1 MPSENPAIADAQARK
16 LAALGERIRAHRK
29 QLKVNATTTA
39 EAAGLSRPTLYRI
52 EHGEPSVT
60 MGAYLAVIAALGL
73 ELQLTDPQ
81 EHKTGAD
88 VGAKLPPTI
97 RLTDYPELKRLAW
110 QTHAVDEITPQEAL
124 NIYERNWRHVDAAT
138 LAPHERALVQQL
150 AAKLGG
156 GRLLV

>member
-1 MPSENPAIADAQARK
+1 MPSESPDIDAAQARK
-16 LAALGERIRAHRK
+16 LATLGGSIRAHRK

-52 EHGEPSVT
+52 ERGESSVT

-73 ELQLTDPQ
+73 DLQLSDPQ
-81 EHKTGAD
+81 ADKTGAD
-88 VGAKLPPTI
+88 VEVNLPSTI
-97 RLTDYPELKRLAW
+97 RLSDYPELKRLAW
-110 QTHAVDEITPQEAL
+110 QIHAVDELTPQEAL

-138 LAPHERALVQQL
+138 LAPHERVLVQQL
-150 AAKLGG
+150 AARLGG

>member
-1 MPSENPAIADAQARK
+1 MPSENPDISNVQARK
-16 LAALGERIRAHRK
+16 LATLGGRIRAHRK

-52 EHGEPSVT
+52 ERGAPSVT
-60 MGAYLAVIAALGL
+60 MGAYLAVIAAIGL
-73 ELQLTDPQ
+73 DLQLTDPQ
-81 EHKTGAD
+81 ADKTGAD
-88 VGAKLPPTI
+88 VEANLPPTI

-110 QTHAVDEITPQEAL
+110 QIHAVDELTPQEAL

-150 AAKLGG
+150 AARLGG